1 MITFEEAEDEHQR
14 ELDRENKLDALE
26 NVSEG
31 DPNEVQNVEHG
42 LTSTKRA
49 TLLNPRMSAK
59 VIATLPSFRI
69 SKHKQ
74 VAKKDPSFFL
84 RVFSSRKLNRV
95 AGSDEDIF
103 SEISEEDAE
112 HHGHAG
118 GKKKK
123 KSEED
128 EEGGVEDD
136 EEEEE
141 KDEQAT
147 DELLPPMPKIGKPV
161 NIDLLSNRSKNALR
175 SMDILMGMVD
185 EDVGAAVSSVH
196 HIPVGDDFD
205 RAAVTA
211 DISKYIAQV
220 KSSAGIQGRLRD
232 NVISSQKALNYRRS
246 GLIMMNSNY
255 NHQLVR
261 KLEPIYVNEARTITK
276 HKE

>member
-1 MITFEEAEDEHQR
+1 MITFEEAEEEHQR

-31 DPNEVQNVEHG
+31 DPNEVQNLEHG
-42 LTSTKRA
+42 LTNAKRS

-59 VIATLPSFRI
+59 VIMTLPSFRI
-69 SKHKQ
+69 SKQKQ
-74 VAKKDPSFFL
+74 VTKRDPSFFL

-103 SEISEEDAE
+103 SEMSEEDAE
-112 HHGHAG
+112 QQGFSD

-123 KSEED
+123 NKRDGEDGEKEEDDED
-128 EEGGVEDD
+128 EEKEDKPSD
-136 EEEEE
+136 
-141 KDEQAT
+141 D
-147 DELLPPMPKIGKPV
+147 LLPPMPRIGKPV
-161 NIDLLSNRSKNALR
+161 NIDLLSNRSKNAVR
-175 SMDILMGMVD
+175 SMDILMGMVA
-185 EDVGAAVSSVH
+185 EDVDAAVSSVH

-205 RAAVTA
+205 RAAVTE

-220 KSSAGIQGRLRD
+220 KSSAGIQSRLKD

-255 NHQLVR
+255 DHQLVR
-261 KLEPIYVNEARTITK
+261 PLEPIYVNEARTIIK